1 MTKSIESAMRRG
13 DIERF
18 TVQVDGDIPQE
29 GFKQRFFV
37 ELTDRRQRGNAR
49 HGASAA
55 LMQDFD
61 SATQWPECQKMIN
74 DGSSCA

>member
-37 ELTDRRQRGNAR
+37 ELTDRRQRGSS
-49 HGASAA
+49 GSA
-55 LMQDFD
+55 MQMRGMEP
-61 SATQWPECQKMIN
+61 QQL
-74 DGSSCA
+74 